1 MQIETNDTIGTMEN
15 AIGQVVEGSKMAEVA
30 GKQIGDTQGA
40 TTALV
45 MSVQQIAASS
55 QEQAQLSVTLRDRA
69 HAMISGVRTTGQQM
83 NEQLA
88 DTVHLTDFS
97 RLLLD
102 AVRVFKLPSQSTTQT
117 QAS

>member
-1 MQIETNDTIGTMEN
+1 MEN

-45 MSVQQIAASS
+45 QSVREIAASS

-69 HAMISGVRTTGQQM
+69 RTMITGVRATG
-83 NEQLA
+83 EQLSEQLEE
-88 DTVHLTDFS
+88 TVNLTDFS
-97 RLLLD
+97 RRLLD
-102 AVRVFKLPSQSTTQT
+102 SVRVFKLP
-117 QAS
+117 A